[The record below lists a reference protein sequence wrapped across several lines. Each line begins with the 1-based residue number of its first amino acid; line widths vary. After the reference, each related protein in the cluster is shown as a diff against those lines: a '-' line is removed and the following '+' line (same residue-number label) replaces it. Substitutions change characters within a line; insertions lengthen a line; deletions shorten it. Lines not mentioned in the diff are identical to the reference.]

1 MKSTVDLTSNQDFS
15 GIRRIGFSTVF
26 INFDCRKK
34 RNLFAKVFSQLSGVT
49 ASKDFWLMRL
59 KGISIWVEGKTC
71 VRCGADLNRVPWGS
85 RQELCYRCDKEL
97 GKQFPSR
104 KPWKRSNRGWVTM
117 QFNNARVPFESWF

>member
-49 ASKDFWLMRL
+49 ASKDFWLMSL
-59 KGISIWVEGKTC
+59 KGISILVEGKTC
-71 VRCGADLNRVPWGS
+71 VRCGTDLNRVPWGN
-85 RQELCYRCDKEL
+85 RQELCYSCDKEL
-97 GKQFPSR
+97 GKMFSGR
-104 KPWKRSNRGWVTM
+104 KPWKGNNRGWVTM
-117 QFNNARVPFESWF
+117 QFNNARVPFDSWF

>member
-26 INFDCRKK
+26 INFGYRKK
-34 RNLFAKVFSQLSGVT
+34 RNQFAKVFSQLREIT

-71 VRCGADLNRVPWGS
+71 VRCGTDLKRVPWRV
-85 RQELCYRCDKEL
+85 RQELCCRCGKEL
-97 GKQFPSR
+97 GEQFSSR
-104 KPWKRSNRGWVTM
+104 KPWSEQKRGWVTM
-117 QFNNARVPFESWF
+117 QFNIARVPFESWF

>member
-15 GIRRIGFSTVF
+15 GFRRTSYSTVF
-26 INFDCRKK
+26 VNFDYRKK
-34 RNLFAKVFSQLSGVT
+34 RNLFAKIFPHLLMIYSN
-49 ASKDFWLMRL
+49 DFWLMSL

-97 GKQFPSR
+97 GQLFSSR
-104 KPWKRSNRGWVTM
+104 KPWKRNNRGWVTM